1 MHDRPLKRFQAK
13 WVPVRVKK
21 TRQTR
26 NLEPRFDSIETEK
39 ALGIERAARF
49 YFGTPDDRIM
59 GGGGLGNGGGA
70 GMVGGAAAGPVLLQV
85 GGTFVVPTGA
95 VYEPTDGAVTVP

>member
-1 MHDRPLKRFQAK
+1 
-13 WVPVRVKK
+13 
-21 TRQTR
+21 
-26 NLEPRFDSIETEK
+26 
-39 ALGIERAARF
+39 
-49 YFGTPDDRIM
+49 M
-59 GGGGLGNGGGA
+59 GGGILGNGGGV